1 MASPLEGAAML
12 PTAVPGLDYA
22 HGWVLEGELV
32 DVEWEERGRRGWT
45 VGRSRTVPGTEIWLV
60 QSRGGGCSE
69 NFLSNCLNAR
79 ARLASRDATT
89 RRHKRI
95 TKKMI
100 ALKREDGSTHDL
112 QGPHCSSSCR

>member
-1 MASPLEGAAML
+1 ML
-12 PTAVPGLDYA
+12 LTAVPGLDYA

-69 NFLSNCLNAR
+69 NFLSNYLNAR

-89 RRHKRI
+89 S
-95 TKKMI
+95 
-100 ALKREDGSTHDL
+100 ALQRK
-112 QGPHCSSSCR
+112 